1 MSESMKLPVGIDNF
15 EKIRRNGFYYIDKT
29 RLIEQ
34 LFSNWGEVNLFTRP
48 RRFGKTLN
56 MSMLK
61 SFFEIGADAALFDGL
76 YISSNKQLC
85 DEHMG
90 KYPVIFLSLKNGE
103 GLDFAAAKYQMTE
116 LIGTEARRFSFLQNS
131 DELDAYDRET
141 YCSLCKMN
149 GGQYVMEDHMLYAS
163 LQILSKLLYK
173 HYGKKT
179 VILIDE
185 YDVPLDK
192 AFQHGYYREMV
203 ALMRT
208 MFGKALKTNDALQ
221 FAVLTGCLR
230 VSKESIFTG
239 LNNFKILSI
248 TDTRFEEQFGFT
260 DEEVKELLTYY
271 HVENRFSETKE
282 WYDGYRAAAG
292 DYLYNPRSVVCAL
305 RDNQLAN
312 YWTSSGT
319 YDSIFNYIKGNI
331 ADVRNDL
338 VLMVA
343 GEHVPAKMQQYAATA
358 NALHTK
364 DQIYSAMVVYGLLT
378 YENGKVFIPNKELMD
393 KFDELLLSNQ
403 QLGYVYRLARESQRM
418 LQATIHGDT
427 DTMEE
432 ILEYVHDTEVP
443 IYSYNS
449 EVELSAIVNLV
460 YLSARDEYRVERED
474 KAGKG
479 FVDFIFY
486 PKRNN
491 IPGIILELKIDH
503 TPQKAI
509 EQIKEKNYQLR
520 FQGKIGEIPVYEGS
534 ILAVGISYDKKTK
547 KHSCEVEML

>member
-1 MSESMKLPVGIDNF
+1 MYCSSGVAYITKRYFTNKYIILLCLWICSTTIPQIEIYEDDSAADVLETIFEECDQQRFVFVLDEWDFIFHKDFINEENKKQYIQFLSNLLKDRPYVQMTYMTGILPIAKYSDGSE
-15 EKIRRNGFYYIDKT
+15 
-29 RLIEQ
+29 
-34 LFSNWGEVNLFTRP
+34 
-48 RRFGKTLN
+48 LN
-56 MSMLK
+56 M
-61 SFFEIGADAALFDGL
+61 F
-76 YISSNKQLC
+76 
-85 DEHMG
+85 
-90 KYPVIFLSLKNGE
+90 
-103 GLDFAAAKYQMTE
+103 
-116 LIGTEARRFSFLQNS
+116 
-131 DELDAYDRET
+131 
-141 YCSLCKMN
+141 
-149 GGQYVMEDHMLYAS
+149 
-163 LQILSKLLYK
+163 
-173 HYGKKT
+173 
-179 VILIDE
+179 DE
-185 YDVPLDK
+185 YDM
-192 AFQHGYYREMV
+192 A
-203 ALMRT
+203 
-208 MFGKALKTNDALQ
+208 
-221 FAVLTGCLR
+221 C
-230 VSKESIFTG
+230 KEKYS
-239 LNNFKILSI
+239 
-248 TDTRFEEQFGFT
+248 EYFGFL
-260 DEEVKELLTYY
+260 DEEVDQLYDIYKKITKNPKILRSEL
-271 HVENRFSETKE
+271 KE

-486 PKRNN
+486 PKRNHYRKRR
-491 IPGIILELKIDH
+491 II
-503 TPQKAI
+503 
-509 EQIKEKNYQLR
+509 N
-520 FQGKIGEIPVYEGS
+520 
-534 ILAVGISYDKKTK
+534 
-547 KHSCEVEML
+547 

>member
-1 MSESMKLPVGIDNF
+1 MGGYLNPGN
-15 EKIRRNGFYYIDKT
+15 EKFGEALNSQIYVDKT
-29 RLIEQ
+29 GLIEYTNRVMY
-34 LFSNWGEVNLFTRP
+34 SNQKYVCVSRP
-48 RRFGKTLN
+48 RRFGKSMAANMLAAYYSRGCDSRELFQGLKISKADACEKKLNQYNTIFLN
-56 MSMLK
+56 MQEFLSQTSSMDEMLRLVKK
-61 SFFEIGADAALFDGL
+61 SVLWDLFFEYPDINYFDKENFSRAMQDVYQQTKCPFVIIIDEWDCIFREYRENHEAQEQYLDFLRDFLKDKAYIHLAYMTGILPIKKYGTHSALNMFDEFSMTNPGPLAEFVGFTEEEVAALC
-76 YISSNKQLC
+76 KQY
-85 DEHMG
+85 G
-90 KYPVIFLSLKNGE
+90 RNLS
-103 GLDFAAAKYQMTE
+103 E
-116 LIGTEARRFSFLQNS
+116 L
-131 DELDAYDRET
+131 
-141 YCSLCKMN
+141 
-149 GGQYVMEDHMLYAS
+149 
-163 LQILSKLLYK
+163 
-173 HYGKKT
+173 
-179 VILIDE
+179 
-185 YDVPLDK
+185 
-192 AFQHGYYREMV
+192 
-203 ALMRT
+203 
-208 MFGKALKTNDALQ
+208 
-221 FAVLTGCLR
+221 
-230 VSKESIFTG
+230 
-239 LNNFKILSI
+239 
-248 TDTRFEEQFGFT
+248 
-260 DEEVKELLTYY
+260 
-271 HVENRFSETKE
+271 KE

>member
-1 MSESMKLPVGIDNF
+1 M
-15 EKIRRNGFYYIDKT
+15 
-29 RLIEQ
+29 
-34 LFSNWGEVNLFTRP
+34 
-48 RRFGKTLN
+48 
-56 MSMLK
+56 
-61 SFFEIGADAALFDGL
+61 
-76 YISSNKQLC
+76 
-85 DEHMG
+85 
-90 KYPVIFLSLKNGE
+90 
-103 GLDFAAAKYQMTE
+103 
-116 LIGTEARRFSFLQNS
+116 
-131 DELDAYDRET
+131 
-141 YCSLCKMN
+141 
-149 GGQYVMEDHMLYAS
+149 
-163 LQILSKLLYK
+163 
-173 HYGKKT
+173 
-179 VILIDE
+179 
-185 YDVPLDK
+185 
-192 AFQHGYYREMV
+192 
-203 ALMRT
+203 
-208 MFGKALKTNDALQ
+208 
-221 FAVLTGCLR
+221 
-230 VSKESIFTG
+230 
-239 LNNFKILSI
+239 
-248 TDTRFEEQFGFT
+248 
-260 DEEVKELLTYY
+260 
-271 HVENRFSETKE
+271 
-282 WYDGYRAAAG
+282 
-292 DYLYNPRSVVCAL
+292 YNPRSVVCAL

-364 DQIYSAMVVYGLLT
+364 DQIYAAMVVYGLLT

>member
-1 MSESMKLPVGIDNF
+1 MLTAYYSRGCDSEEMFSPLQISGKDSFKRYLNKYDVLHFDIQWCLEPAGGPENVVAFLSAQVIRELKSIYPDIVPDEIKSLPDALSAINTATGNKFIVIIDEWDVLIRDEADNIAVQEEYINFLRGMFKGTEPTRYIALAYMTGILPIAKYSDGS
-15 EKIRRNGFYYIDKT
+15 E
-29 RLIEQ
+29 
-34 LFSNWGEVNLFTRP
+34 
-48 RRFGKTLN
+48 LN
-56 MSMLK
+56 M
-61 SFFEIGADAALFDGL
+61 F
-76 YISSNKQLC
+76 
-85 DEHMG
+85 
-90 KYPVIFLSLKNGE
+90 
-103 GLDFAAAKYQMTE
+103 
-116 LIGTEARRFSFLQNS
+116 
-131 DELDAYDRET
+131 
-141 YCSLCKMN
+141 
-149 GGQYVMEDHMLYAS
+149 
-163 LQILSKLLYK
+163 
-173 HYGKKT
+173 
-179 VILIDE
+179 DE
-185 YDVPLDK
+185 YDM
-192 AFQHGYYREMV
+192 A
-203 ALMRT
+203 
-208 MFGKALKTNDALQ
+208 
-221 FAVLTGCLR
+221 C
-230 VSKESIFTG
+230 KEKYS
-239 LNNFKILSI
+239 
-248 TDTRFEEQFGFT
+248 EYFGFL
-260 DEEVKELLTYY
+260 DEEVDQLYDIYKKITKNPKILRSEL
-271 HVENRFSETKE
+271 KE